1 MNSVRELTERAR
13 FLHNAAPREFREFL
27 AEFAEYTGRQYEIL
41 IHVTNNWQQAQGHVQ
56 QCKKIL
62 DVLEEAKNDRS
73 SR

>member
-1 MNSVRELTERAR
+1 MNSTDELTKRAR
-13 FLHNAAPREFREFL
+13 FLHNAAPREYREFL
-27 AEFAEYTGRQYEIL
+27 AVFAEYTARQYEVL
-41 IHVTNNWQQAQGHVQ
+41 IQVTNNWQQAQGHAQ